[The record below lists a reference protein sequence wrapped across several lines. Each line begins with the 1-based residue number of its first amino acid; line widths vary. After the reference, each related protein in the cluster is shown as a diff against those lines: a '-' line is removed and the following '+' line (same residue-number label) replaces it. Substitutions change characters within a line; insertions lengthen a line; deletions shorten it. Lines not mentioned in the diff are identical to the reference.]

1 MFMPDMPHFHELLF
15 ELSNEDRYNI
25 LQTLKTGNHNVTNIA
40 RILSL
45 TTQES
50 SRHLNRLAEHGLIEK
65 TVTGEYSLA
74 EYGLLVLRQA
84 EGLIFA
90 SSNRDY
96 FQSHR
101 IPELPTRFI
110 SRLCELDESR
120 LITDVMV
127 VFALI
132 ERIIDEANEYIWR
145 LTDRYN
151 MMSLPKLE
159 EATKRGVEFKLMQ
172 TKYFQ
177 FPPNWPGV
185 GVILKEARLKG
196 VFDVR
201 TSYEANLFIAMNEK
215 EVAVFGFPMEGNVFD
230 YRGFSS
236 SDPVFHA
243 WCRDLFEFYWGDAVP
258 VN

>member
-1 MFMPDMPHFHELLF
+1 MPVSNHFHELLF
-15 ELSNEDRYNI
+15 ELSNEDRYMI
-25 LQTLKTGNHNVTNIA
+25 LQTLKTGDHNVTKIA
-40 RILSL
+40 RELSL

-50 SRHLNRLAEHGLIEK
+50 SRHLNRLAEQGLIEK
-65 TVTGEYSLA
+65 TITGEYTLT
-74 EYGLLVLRQA
+74 EYGSLILRQSA
-84 EGLIFA
+84 GMIFA
-90 SSNRDY
+90 SLNRDY
-96 FQSHR
+96 YQTHK
-101 IPELPTRFI
+101 IPDLPTRFI

-132 ERIIDEANEYIWR
+132 ERIIDEAEEYIWR

-159 EATKRGVEFKLMQ
+159 KATNQGVEFKLMQ
-172 TKYFQ
+172 TKHFQ

-185 GVILKEARLKG
+185 GVILKEARLRG

-201 TSYEANLFIAMNEK
+201 TSNEANLFIAMNEK
-215 EVAVFGFPMEGNVFD
+215 EVAILGFPMDKNKFD

-236 SDPVFHA
+236 SDPVFHS
-243 WCRDLFEFYWGDAVP
+243 WCRDLFEYYWVDAVP

>member
-1 MFMPDMPHFHELLF
+1 MPTSSHFHELLF
-15 ELSNEDRYNI
+15 ELSNEDRYII
-25 LQTLKTGNHNVTNIA
+25 LQTLKTRDLNVTNIA
-40 RILSL
+40 RELSL

-65 TVTGEYSLA
+65 IIRGEYTLT
-74 EYGLLVLRQA
+74 EYGALVLRQA
-84 EGLIFA
+84 EGLLFA

-96 FQSHR
+96 YQTHK
-101 IPELPTRFI
+101 IPSLPTRFI

-120 LITDVMV
+120 MVSDVMV

-132 ERIIDEANEYIWR
+132 ERIIDEAEEYIWR

-159 EATKRGVEFKLMQ
+159 AATERGVEFRLMQ
-172 TKYFQ
+172 TKHFQ
-177 FPPNWPGV
+177 FPPDWPGV
-185 GVILKEARLKG
+185 GVILKEARLRG

-201 TSYEANLFIAMNEK
+201 TSSEANLFIAMNEK
-215 EVAVFGFPMEGNVFD
+215 EVAVLGFPMDDNQFD

-236 SDPVFHA
+236 SDPDFHL
-243 WCRDLFEFYWGDAVP
+243 WCRDLFEYYWAKSLP

>member
-1 MFMPDMPHFHELLF
+1 MPGSLHFHELLF
-15 ELSNEDRYNI
+15 ELSNDDRYNI
-25 LQTLKTGNHNVTNIA
+25 LQTLKTKNRNVTNIA

-65 TVTGEYSLA
+65 TITGEYSLT
-74 EYGLLVLRQA
+74 EYGVLVLRQSK
-84 EGLIFA
+84 GLIFA
-90 SSNRDY
+90 SSNKDY

-101 IPELPTRFI
+101 TPELPIRFT

-120 LITDVMV
+120 LVTDVMV

-132 ERIIDEANEYIWR
+132 ERIIDEAEEYIWR

-159 EATKRGVEFKLMQ
+159 AATERRIEFRLMR
-172 TKYFQ
+172 TKNFQ
-177 FPPNWPGV
+177 LPPNWPGV
-185 GVILKEARLKG
+185 GVILKDASLRG

-201 TSYEANLFIAMNEK
+201 TSNEANLFLAMNEK
-215 EVAVFGFPMEGNVFD
+215 EVAVVGFPMEENVFD

-236 SDPVFHA
+236 RDPVFHA
-243 WCRDLFEFYWGDAVP
+243 WCRDLFEYYWVDAVS